1 MWLVYGTTDKK
12 SHVKELITFT
22 LVMGSVKPGRPGPDC
37 ATDLWGQTTQSP

>member
-22 LVMGSVKPGRPGPDC
+22 LFMDRLNLDGQDLIVH
-37 ATDLWGQTTQSP
+37 LWGQTTQSP